1 MIKVLLQDL
10 TGIDVPPEG
19 SKLSSALNIFHAIRR
34 VSYVLLDINS
44 SPLFLRVDSHNLL
57 RNIEEK
63 PDMLLYD
70 EDSAINR
77 TLDEMERLLFT
88 EMYANEEVSEFK
100 FHYIEGQKSKFKHNI
115 KRQSLQ
121 YYCSSSAN
129 FATRLYD
136 AKYHNLGKF
145 TVDSSVKKIIRLT
158 LLPLFPFER
167 SDCVYYQEQ
176 KNLLE
181 FSDWCSVYNSLAQ
194 YLVECHKFEVDEQL
208 IGYSLSLPLQQ
219 LLLSI
224 LNRFIDSSL
233 TVRFSAGTSPVDY
246 PASVITKSNLRKW
259 FKNVKENLIET
270 NISNSRIFEFK
281 ALLRLIQRKRE
292 DLCLVA
298 MSNIRLHDS
307 EGSVKVE
314 WDGAFVNIQ
323 PNNLVLYLVEAK
335 SGHSKRSSVPK
346 NQLLDSIEKAGIK
359 AETHQLIPIPC
370 KGYAYIAINLKN
382 IELK

>member
-1 MIKVLLQDL
+1 M
-10 TGIDVPPEG
+10 
-19 SKLSSALNIFHAIRR
+19 
-34 VSYVLLDINS
+34 
-44 SPLFLRVDSHNLL
+44 
-57 RNIEEK
+57 
-63 PDMLLYD
+63 
-70 EDSAINR
+70 
-77 TLDEMERLLFT
+77 
-88 EMYANEEVSEFK
+88 
-100 FHYIEGQKSKFKHNI
+100 
-115 KRQSLQ
+115 
-121 YYCSSSAN
+121 
-129 FATRLYD
+129 
-136 AKYHNLGKF
+136 
-145 TVDSSVKKIIRLT
+145 
-158 LLPLFPFER
+158 
-167 SDCVYYQEQ
+167 
-176 KNLLE
+176 
-181 FSDWCSVYNSLAQ
+181 
-194 YLVECHKFEVDEQL
+194 DEQL

-246 PASVITKSNLRKW
+246 PASIITKSNLRKW

-370 KGYAYIAINLKN
+370 KEYAYIAINLKN